1 MASVLADAETIRK
14 NNTRSLDTK
23 THSKQ
28 EAGAQQYIITIHI
41 LMEVN
46 IKWTW
51 NTVEGTTRW
60 LMAVGEMAEK
70 SSEDILCFT
79 RR

>member
-28 EAGAQQYIITIHI
+28 EAGAQQYIYHNPYAIGGKYKVDLEHGGGNHS
-41 LMEVN
+41 LAH
-46 IKWTW
+46 
-51 NTVEGTTRW
+51 GGGGDGR
-60 LMAVGEMAEK
+60 EK
-70 SSEDILCFT
+70 
-79 RR
+79 